1 MTDFAFS
8 LHSSPEFEALAYLC
22 RNDPV
27 PIMIIRADLERCL
40 EWNFAKCGWCA
51 YTFKYDEMQHIV
63 PPRLCKMCT
72 DEMDKDYNEWT
83 EHMNEEWEEAVVN
96 DFVQLVQQ

>member
-1 MTDFAFS
+1 MTDFALS

-63 PPRLCKMCT
+63 PPRLWKMCT

-83 EHMNEEWEEAVVN
+83 EHMNEEWEDAVVN
-96 DFVQLVQQ
+96 DLVQILQQ